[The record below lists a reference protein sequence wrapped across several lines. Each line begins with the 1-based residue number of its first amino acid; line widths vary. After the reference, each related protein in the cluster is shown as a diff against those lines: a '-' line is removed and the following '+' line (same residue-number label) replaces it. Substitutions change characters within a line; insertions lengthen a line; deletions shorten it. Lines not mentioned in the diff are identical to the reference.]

1 MTTSKRDALKCT
13 FCFVSKQIHKLHIFT
28 KFDRVHLMYM
38 SCRRIVAIAA
48 CLQLFC
54 HHCFTLENV
63 GLVIRDVTFIWFP
76 WRCVTVK
83 VTQHSSQ
90 GNVCVRLAKYVFF
103 VSQSLFREKI
113 KRSEVA
119 FYGAT
124 KTTHCSQTVSYLDKE
139 KKPVDLKKKSILY
152 CIDAWEIWMHNC
164 LCFSF
169 QEVPW

>member
-1 MTTSKRDALKCT
+1 MSPYCGHCGLSTAILPPLLYPWECRSCNQGRYFYLVSLALCD
-13 FCFVSKQIHKLHIFT
+13 SQ
-28 KFDRVHLMYM
+28 
-38 SCRRIVAIAA
+38 SNA
-48 CLQLFC
+48 
-54 HHCFTLENV
+54 
-63 GLVIRDVTFIWFP
+63 
-76 WRCVTVK
+76 
-83 VTQHSSQ
+83 TQQ
-90 GNVCVRLAKYVFF
+90 PGQRLCAVNQVCFF